1 MDVAGG
7 QLCARARFWVSLR
20 VDDELSELEGALL
33 DAHLSRCADC
43 REFALGADASTAAIR
58 AASYVRHAPVVLDTP
73 RSPRR
78 YVAGGGIAALVA
90 AAAIAGV
97 LVRGTG
103 SPSSTTPSTPHMVR
117 GRRERRDS
125 RPAPSPAPDDA
136 AERAS
141 PPARLVGRAGVAL
154 SSRTR
159 SPCVALS
166 LEPSTGGDRQDD
178 ATPSQARVKTE
189 NLGFKSAVCRP
200 TSADARPTIHRSL
213 SDVSSDSASRRAKVA
228 GRLG

>member
-1 MDVAGG
+1 
-7 QLCARARFWVSLR
+7 

-103 SPSSTTPSTPHMVR
+103 SPSSTTPSTPHMVAVVASVETPDQL
-117 GRRERRDS
+117 RRLRRTTLLNERRLPRDLS
-125 RPAPSPAPDDA
+125 AEPA
-136 AERAS
+136 
-141 PPARLVGRAGVAL
+141 
-154 SSRTR
+154 
-159 SPCVALS
+159 
-166 LEPSTGGDRQDD
+166 
-178 ATPSQARVKTE
+178 
-189 NLGFKSAVCRP
+189 
-200 TSADARPTIHRSL
+200 
-213 SDVSSDSASRRAKVA
+213 
-228 GRLG
+228 